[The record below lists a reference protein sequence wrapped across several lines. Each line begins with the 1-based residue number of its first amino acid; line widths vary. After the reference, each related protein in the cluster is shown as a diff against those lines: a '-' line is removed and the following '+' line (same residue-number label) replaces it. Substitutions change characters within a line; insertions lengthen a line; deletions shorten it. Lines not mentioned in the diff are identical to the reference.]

1 MRKMTSAALII
12 AMTVMLCAPCAAVVG
27 ADPDALVLQRGEV
40 VKLELVEALS
50 SQTNK
55 TGDIVRFK
63 VLSDIKVDEIVVIEA
78 GAEALGKVEDA
89 KPAKG
94 WGKGGKLEIS
104 IDTIKARNG
113 KNVPLSAEL
122 GDSKSW
128 NAGKTLIGVAAFG
141 LLVGGG
147 LKGKKV
153 HIDKGSQIEVF
164 IAEDITFSRAELLN
178 QKASTPSAENKPA
191 NAPNNGDAGKVCFK
205 TCEDKSG
212 DEFKACMNSCN
223 DCKSV
228 CGGLSDDEL
237 HMCLV
242 KCMN

>member
-1 MRKMTSAALII
+1 MRKMTSAVLIVALT
-12 AMTVMLCAPCAAVVG
+12 AMLCAPCAAAEG
-27 ADPDALVLQRGEV
+27 TDPDALVLQRGEV

-63 VLSDIKVDEIVVIEA
+63 VLSDIKVDEIIVIEA

-113 KNVPLSAEL
+113 KNVPLAAEL

-164 IAEDITFSRAELLN
+164 IAEDISFSRAELLN
-178 QKASTPSAENKPA
+178 PKVHEPSVKEKTADKS
-191 NAPNNGDAGKVCFK
+191 NAGDAGKVCFK

-212 DEFKACMNSCN
+212 DEFKACMNGCN
-223 DCKSV
+223 ECKSV

-242 KCMN
+242 KCMD